1 LFADGRGHSCIGKEV
16 KRAQVVAKSSFSFY
30 NEQHTFK
37 NEILWHTPEERMAK
51 EEQAPAEAT
60 AEGGSKKKLFIII
73 GAAVLVLVIA
83 GVVVFMMMGKGD
95 KKKEGADA
103 HGAPAAADGGHG
115 AAAPAAGGHGGAA
128 VPGASTVFSLEP
140 FIVNIYDGQ
149 ELRYL
154 KVKVELEMSNA
165 GIKAELDGRL
175 AAIRDAILVV
185 LTTKTLQEV
194 QDAQGKNQLREEIL
208 TAISKI
214 VAQGKVTKVYFTD
227 FVVQ

>member
-1 LFADGRGHSCIGKEV
+1 
-16 KRAQVVAKSSFSFY
+16 
-30 NEQHTFK
+30 
-37 NEILWHTPEERMAK
+37 MAK
-51 EEQAPAEAT
+51 EEQAAADAP

-103 HGAPAAADGGHG
+103 HGAPAAAEGGHG
-115 AAAPAAGGHGGAA
+115 AAPAADGHGGAA
-128 VPGASTVFSLEP
+128 GAAGASTVFPLDP

-154 KVKVELEMSNA
+154 KVKVELEMANPT
-165 GIKAELDGRL
+165 IKAELDGRL

-185 LTTKTLQEV
+185 LTAKTLQEI

-214 VAQGKVTKVYFTD
+214 VAQGKVVKIYFTD

>member
-1 LFADGRGHSCIGKEV
+1 
-16 KRAQVVAKSSFSFY
+16 
-30 NEQHTFK
+30 
-37 NEILWHTPEERMAK
+37 MAK
-51 EEQAPAEAT
+51 EEQAAAEAP

-103 HGAPAAADGGHG
+103 HGAPAAAEGGHG
-115 AAAPAAGGHGGAA
+115 AAPPAAGGGHGAA
-128 VPGASTVFSLEP
+128 GAAAGVSTVFTLEP

-165 GIKAELDGRL
+165 AVKPELEGRL

-185 LTTKTLQEV
+185 LTTKTLQEI

-214 VAQGKVTKVYFTD
+214 VAQGKVSKVYFTD

>member
-1 LFADGRGHSCIGKEV
+1 
-16 KRAQVVAKSSFSFY
+16 
-30 NEQHTFK
+30 
-37 NEILWHTPEERMAK
+37 MAK
-51 EEQAPAEAT
+51 EEQAAAEAPE
-60 AEGGSKKKLFIII
+60 EGGSKKKLFIII

-103 HGAPAAADGGHG
+103 HGAPAAAEGGHG
-115 AAAPAAGGHGGAA
+115 AAAPAAGGGHGGAA
-128 VPGASTVFSLEP
+128 AGVSSVFTLEP

-154 KVKVELEMSNA
+154 KVKVELEMANPA
-165 GIKAELDGRL
+165 VKPELEGRL

-185 LTTKTLQEV
+185 LTTKTLQEI

-214 VAQGKVTKVYFTD
+214 VAQGKVSKVYFTD

>member
-1 LFADGRGHSCIGKEV
+1 
-16 KRAQVVAKSSFSFY
+16 
-30 NEQHTFK
+30 
-37 NEILWHTPEERMAK
+37 MAK
-51 EEQAPAEAT
+51 EEQAATEAP

-73 GAAVLVLVIA
+73 GAAVAVLVIA

-95 KKKEGADA
+95 KKKEGADP
-103 HGAPAAADGGHG
+103 HGAPATADGGHG
-115 AAAPAAGGHGGAA
+115 AAPTGDAHGAAGATTIF
-128 VPGASTVFSLEP
+128 PLEP

-149 ELRYL
+149 DLRYL
-154 KVKVELEMSNA
+154 KVKVELDMANPA
-165 GIKAELDGRL
+165 IKQELEGRL
-175 AAIRDAILVV
+175 APIRDAILVV

-194 QDAQGKNQLREEIL
+194 QDVQGKNQLREEIL

>member
-1 LFADGRGHSCIGKEV
+1 
-16 KRAQVVAKSSFSFY
+16 
-30 NEQHTFK
+30 
-37 NEILWHTPEERMAK
+37 MAK
-51 EEQAPAEAT
+51 EEQAAAEAP

-73 GAAVLVLVIA
+73 GAAALVLVIA
-83 GVVVFMMMGKGD
+83 GAVAFMMMGKGS
-95 KKKEGADA
+95 KKKEEAGATP
-103 HGAPAAADGGHG
+103 GAPAAAGGAHG
-115 AAAPAAGGHGGAA
+115 AAPAAGAPGAA
-128 VPGASTVFSLEP
+128 PGAPGVGSVFTLEP

-154 KVKVELEMSNA
+154 KVKVELEMANPA
-165 GIKAELDGRL
+165 IKPELEGRL

-194 QDAQGKNQLREEIL
+194 QDTQGKNQLREEIL

-214 VAQGKVTKVYFTD
+214 VAQGKVSKVYFTD

>member
-1 LFADGRGHSCIGKEV
+1 
-16 KRAQVVAKSSFSFY
+16 
-30 NEQHTFK
+30 
-37 NEILWHTPEERMAK
+37 MAK
-51 EEQAPAEAT
+51 EEQAAADAT

-73 GAAVLVLVIA
+73 GAAVLVLIIA

-95 KKKEGADA
+95 KKKAATDA
-103 HGAPAAADGGHG
+103 HGAPVAAEGGHG
-115 AAAPAAGGHGGAA
+115 AAAPEGGHGAAGA
-128 VPGASTVFSLEP
+128 PGASTVFSLEP

-154 KVKVELEMSNA
+154 KVKVELEMANPA
-165 GIKAELDGRL
+165 IKAELDGRL

-194 QDAQGKNQLREEIL
+194 QDAQGKNQLKEEIQ

>member
-1 LFADGRGHSCIGKEV
+1 
-16 KRAQVVAKSSFSFY
+16 
-30 NEQHTFK
+30 
-37 NEILWHTPEERMAK
+37 MAK
-51 EEQAPAEAT
+51 EEQAAEAPE
-60 AEGGSKKKLFIII
+60 EGGGKKKLIIMI
-73 GAAVLVLVIA
+73 GAAVLVLIIGGAVA
-83 GVVVFMMMGKGD
+83 FMMMGKDD

-103 HGAPAAADGGHG
+103 HGGAPAAAAGGHG
-115 AAAPAAGGHGGAA
+115 APADAGGHGGAA
-128 VPGASTVFSLEP
+128 GSGSTVFPMDP

-154 KVKVELEMSNA
+154 KVKIELEMANT
-165 GIKAELDGRL
+165 GLKTELEGRL
-175 AAIRDAILVV
+175 APIRDAILVV

-194 QDAQGKNQLREEIL
+194 QDVQGKNQLREEIL

>member
-1 LFADGRGHSCIGKEV
+1 
-16 KRAQVVAKSSFSFY
+16 
-30 NEQHTFK
+30 
-37 NEILWHTPEERMAK
+37 MAK
-51 EEQAPAEAT
+51 EDQAAAEAP

-83 GVVVFMMMGKGD
+83 GVVAFLMMGRGD

-103 HGAPAAADGGHG
+103 HGAPAAADAGHGAAPAADGHG
-115 AAAPAAGGHGGAA
+115 AAA
-128 VPGASTVFSLEP
+128 GASTVFPLEP

-149 ELRYL
+149 DLRYL
-154 KVKVELEMSNA
+154 KVKIELEMANPMVK
-165 GIKAELDGRL
+165 GELDSHL
-175 AAIRDAILVV
+175 AAVRDAILVV

-194 QDAQGKNQLREEIL
+194 QDVQGKNQLREEIL

-214 VAQGKVTKVYFTD
+214 LAQGKVSKVYFTD

>member
-1 LFADGRGHSCIGKEV
+1 
-16 KRAQVVAKSSFSFY
+16 
-30 NEQHTFK
+30 
-37 NEILWHTPEERMAK
+37 MAK
-51 EEQAPAEAT
+51 EEQAAAEVT
-60 AEGGSKKKLFIII
+60 AEGGGKKKLFIII
-73 GAAVLVLVIA
+73 GAAVLVLIIA
-83 GVVVFMMMGKGD
+83 GIVVFMMMGKGD

-103 HGAPAAADGGHG
+103 HGAPAAAEGGHG
-115 AAAPAAGGHGGAA
+115 AAAPAAGGHGGAAA

-165 GIKAELDGRL
+165 AIKGELEGRL